1 MECEGAVGIEM
12 LKFEAKG
19 IFCKNWTKTGE
30 EGLQPPP
37 PPAPLPMCQPSIP
50 VCLSYRKMKPC
61 KTVNAKDQNL

>member
-1 MECEGAVGIEM
+1 M

-19 IFCKNWTKTGE
+19 IFCKNWAKTGGGG
-30 EGLQPPP
+30 GLQP

-61 KTVNAKDQNL
+61 KTVNAKLTLLF